1 MKKFIKRI
9 NGEPFE
15 VPLVTFPS
23 DQQRCALEHSSVYT
37 PWCSGFHCLSS
48 DFAQMCL
55 FASKEIHFSMY
66 YPEHFVFRN
75 FRLFL
80 HCCEL
85 HVGPW
90 LFGMQLATV
99 CMPTYGPVY
108 SVRTHQPKAIWVWN
122 AVHCEPVVACR
133 SRAGLV
139 EAQNPRVT
147 IVFLTLAVP
156 GQGGR
161 VPDIDPQVQA
171 RLINFIC
178 FLRKT
183 FQMWVGGWVGG
194 SGRGAQAAIP
204 PPPHRVQR
212 ARRASRS
219 RERGGRSPQGAP

>member
-1 MKKFIKRI
+1 MHL
-9 NGEPFE
+9 NVCLGG
-15 VPLVTFPS
+15 VS
-23 DQQRCALEHSSVYT
+23 LEHSSVYT

-85 HVGPW
+85 HVGPR

-194 SGRGAQAAIP
+194 WVGPAEEPRPPSP
-204 PPPHRVQR
+204 PPIESTGP
-212 ARRASRS
+212 
-219 RERGGRSPQGAP
+219 GGRAGAGSGVGEAHKVHPEAAGQWPMDRGR